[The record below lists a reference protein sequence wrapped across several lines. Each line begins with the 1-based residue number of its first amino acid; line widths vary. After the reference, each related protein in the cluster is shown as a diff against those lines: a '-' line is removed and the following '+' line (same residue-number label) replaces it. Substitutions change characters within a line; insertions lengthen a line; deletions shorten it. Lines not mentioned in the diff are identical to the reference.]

1 MDKQYTVCFTG
12 HRQIPEN
19 PAEVEA
25 RVSAIIETLIQRGYS
40 CFCAGGARGFDLLAA
55 KAVLQSQARYP
66 FVRLVLVLPF
76 QNQYQ
81 HENGWSQGE
90 IETYHRLKAAAS
102 VIHLQQNYSRGCY
115 YKRNRYMV
123 HAASVCV
130 AYQHSNRGGTAYT
143 VEYAAKKGL
152 EIIRCAAD

>member
-76 QNQYQ
+76 QNQY
-81 HENGWSQGE
+81 
-90 IETYHRLKAAAS
+90 R
-102 VIHLQQNYSRGCY
+102 
-115 YKRNRYMV
+115 
-123 HAASVCV
+123 
-130 AYQHSNRGGTAYT
+130 HSNRGGTAYT